1 MSKKLVA
8 GIDSSTQSVKVVIRE
23 AETGA
28 LIREG
33 RASHPDGTEV
43 DPLHWKVALDK
54 AIEGAGGLS
63 DVSAVSIGGQQH
75 GMVALDENGDVVRP
89 ALLWNDTRSAQSAA
103 TLNSELGGDLAIA
116 QATGSVLVAAFTA
129 SKVRW
134 MADHEPDNAERT
146 HAIALPHDWLSWQ
159 LQGGKDFSKLFTD
172 RSDASGTGYFDAVS
186 STYRRDILAAA
197 IKSKREIHLPFVAAP
212 AQFAGTT
219 LSGIPIAPGAGD
231 NAAAALGI
239 QAKPGDVVIS
249 LGTSGTAFS
258 VSKTPTADPSGM
270 VAGFADA
277 TGNYLPLVCTLNAAR
292 IFDAATRILG
302 KTHDEVG
309 QLALSAQ
316 PGAHGLAML
325 PYFEGERTP
334 NRPSATGVFSGM
346 TLENS
351 NPADIARAM
360 IEGMLAGLA
369 DAVQALIDLGV
380 EVKRVLII
388 GGAAKNPAV
397 GQIASALFARPVLI
411 APAGEYV
418 ADGAARQA
426 AWALLGGADAPLWDL
441 GAAQE
446 IEAVATP
453 EVLERYRVLRDATVN
468 W

>member
-1 MSKKLVA
+1 MPKKLVA

-28 LIREG
+28 LVREG
-33 RASHPDGTEV
+33 RAPHPDGTEV

-54 AIEGAGGLS
+54 AIAAAGGLK
-63 DVSAVSIGGQQH
+63 DVSAISIGGQQH

-103 TLNSELGGDLAIA
+103 TLNSELGGDAAIA
-116 QATGSVLVAAFTA
+116 KAVGSVLVASFTA

-134 MADHEPDNAERT
+134 MADHERKNAERT
-146 HAIALPHDWLSWQ
+146 HAVALPHDWLSWQ

-172 RSDASGTGYFDAVS
+172 RSDASGTGYFDSVT
-186 STYRRDILAAA
+186 STYRRDILAKAL
-197 IKSKREIHLPFVAAP
+197 KSDREIQLPFIAEP
-212 AQFAGTT
+212 SQFAGTT

-231 NAAAALGI
+231 NAAAALGV
-239 QAKPGDVVIS
+239 QAQPGDVVVS

-277 TGNYLPLVCTLNAAR
+277 TGNFLPLVCTLNAAR

-309 QLALSAQ
+309 QLALSTK

-334 NRPSATGVFSGM
+334 NRPNATGVFSGM

-426 AWALLGGADAPLWDL
+426 AWALLGGAEAPVWDL
-441 GAAQE
+441 GKGQE
-446 IEAVATP
+446 ISAPATP
-453 EVLERYRVLRDATVN
+453 EVLERYRVLRDATLN

>member
-54 AIEGAGGLS
+54 AIDAAGGVA
-63 DVSAVSIGGQQH
+63 DVSAISIGGQQH
-75 GMVALDENGDVVRP
+75 GMVALEENGDVIRP

-103 TLNSELGGDLAIA
+103 TLNSELGGDAAIA
-116 QATGSVLVAAFTA
+116 KATGSVLVASFTA

-186 STYRRDILAAA
+186 STYRRDILAVA
-197 IKSKREIHLPFVAAP
+197 IKSKREIQLPFVATP

-239 QAKPGDVVIS
+239 QAKPGDVVVS

-258 VSKTPTADPSGM
+258 VSKTPTADPTGM

-309 QLALSAQ
+309 QLALSTQ
-316 PGAHGLAML
+316 PGAHGLALL

-334 NRPSATGVFSGM
+334 NRPNATGVFSGM

-397 GQIASALFARPVLI
+397 GQIASALFARPVLV

>member
-1 MSKKLVA
+1 MPEKIVA
-8 GIDSSTQSVKVVIRE
+8 GVDSSTQSVKVVIR
-23 AETGA
+23 AADSGK
-28 LIREG
+28 LLRQG
-33 RASHPDGTEV
+33 RAAHPDGTEV
-43 DPLHWKVALDK
+43 DPVHWKEALDK
-54 AIEGAGGLS
+54 AIVDAGGLE
-63 DVSAVSIGGQQH
+63 DVSAISIGGQQH
-75 GMVALDENGDVVRP
+75 GMVALDAQGEVVRP
-89 ALLWNDTRSAQSAA
+89 ALLWNDTRSAQSA
-103 TLNSELGGDLAIA
+103 TNLNAECGGPTAIS
-116 QATGSVLVAAFTA
+116 QATGSLLVAAFTA

-134 MADHEPDNAERT
+134 MADHEPINAERT

-172 RSDASGTGYFDAVS
+172 RSDASGTGYFDSLS
-186 STYRRDILAAA
+186 STYRRDILAKA
-197 IKSKREIHLPFVAAP
+197 IKSDREIQLPFIAKP
-212 AQFAGTT
+212 SEFAGTT

-231 NAAAALGI
+231 NAAAALGV
-239 QAKPGDVVIS
+239 QAQPGDVVVS

-258 VSKTPTADPSGM
+258 VSATPTADPSGL

-277 TGNYLPLVCTLNAAR
+277 TGCYLPLVCTLNAAR

-309 QLALSAQ
+309 QLALSTA
-316 PGAHGLAML
+316 PGAHGLSML

-334 NRPSATGVFSGM
+334 NRPNATGVFSGM

-426 AWALLGGADAPLWDL
+426 AWALLGGSEAPLWDL
-441 GAAQE
+441 GAAQG
-446 IEAVATP
+446 IEARPTP
-453 EVLERYRVLRDATVN
+453 EVLERYRILRDATTN

>member
-1 MSKKLVA
+1 MPEKIVA
-8 GIDSSTQSVKVVIRE
+8 GVDSSTQSVKVVIR
-23 AETGA
+23 AADSGK
-28 LIREG
+28 LLRQG
-33 RASHPDGTEV
+33 RAAHPDGTEV
-43 DPLHWKVALDK
+43 DPVHWKEALDK
-54 AIEGAGGLS
+54 AIVDAGGLE
-63 DVSAVSIGGQQH
+63 DVSAISIGGQQH
-75 GMVALDENGDVVRP
+75 GMVALDAQGEVVRP
-89 ALLWNDTRSAQSAA
+89 ALLWNDTRSAQSA
-103 TLNSELGGDLAIA
+103 TNLNAECGGPTAIS
-116 QATGSVLVAAFTA
+116 QATGSLLVAAFTA

-134 MADHEPDNAERT
+134 LADHEPINAERT

-172 RSDASGTGYFDAVS
+172 RSDASGTGYFDSLS
-186 STYRRDILAAA
+186 STYRRDILAKA
-197 IKSKREIHLPFVAAP
+197 IKSDREIQLPFIAKP
-212 AQFAGTT
+212 SEFAGTT

-231 NAAAALGI
+231 NAAAALGV
-239 QAKPGDVVIS
+239 QAQPGDVVVS

-258 VSKTPTADPSGM
+258 VSATPTADPSGL

-277 TGNYLPLVCTLNAAR
+277 TGCYLPLVCTLNAAR

-309 QLALSAQ
+309 QLALSTA
-316 PGAHGLAML
+316 PGAHGLSML

-334 NRPSATGVFSGM
+334 NRPNATGVFSGM

-426 AWALLGGADAPLWDL
+426 AWALLGGSEAPLWDL
-441 GAAQE
+441 GAAQG
-446 IEAVATP
+446 IEARPTP
-453 EVLERYRVLRDATVN
+453 EVLERYRILRDATTN